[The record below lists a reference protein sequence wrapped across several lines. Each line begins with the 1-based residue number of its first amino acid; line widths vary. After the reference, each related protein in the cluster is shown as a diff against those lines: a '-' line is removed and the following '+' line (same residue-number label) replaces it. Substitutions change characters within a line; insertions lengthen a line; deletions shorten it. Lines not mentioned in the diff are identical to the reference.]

1 MKKNALSIT
10 AALMA
15 VISYAQEVKFT
26 EYDLENGLHVI
37 LHQENGA
44 PVVTTGVMY
53 QVGAKDEEPG
63 RTGFAHFFEH
73 LLFEGTENIERGKW
87 FDIVSANGGSNNA
100 NTTQDRTYYY
110 ETFPSNK
117 LEIALWME
125 SERMLHPKIEQIGV
139 DTQNE
144 VVKEEKRQRIDNAP
158 YGAII
163 YRTGIDKHL
172 FKKHPYG
179 QSVIGSMEDLN
190 AAKLNEFQQFN
201 DKYYN
206 PNNATLVVAGDID
219 IDKTKK
225 MIADYFGP
233 IENKAPR
240 NIRKVIV
247 EDPITTTRFATEY
260 DANIQI
266 PAKIFSYVTPKSVE
280 RDAYVIDYISA
291 VLTGGASS
299 RMQKRM
305 VDEEQIALQVLAF
318 GQANQDYGTYTMGAL
333 SKGDV
338 ALSKLAQVMDEEIVK
353 LQTELISEREYQKL
367 QNQFEAQYVS
377 SNSRVEGIAASLAR
391 YNMLMGDTG
400 LINKEL
406 DIYRSITR
414 EDIKRVANQYLKPNQ
429 RLELDY
435 LAGSAPEEENTMK
448 TNAAVSNAGMNKSTA
463 TESPLAEKE
472 LVVNSIYFDYNKS
485 SITNIAK
492 SELDNIASLMTE
504 NNNLSLL
511 AVAYTDTRGSEAYNN
526 QLSRQRAKAVKDY
539 LVSKGVAS
547 NRIKVEGRGENKPVV
562 DCESKEC
569 SEEEYEQSR
578 RAEFTI
584 TKK

>member
-1 MKKNALSIT
+1 MKKIVLSL
-10 AALMA
+10 AAAFMA
-15 VISYAQEVKFT
+15 VSGFAQEVEYV
-26 EYDLENGLHVI
+26 EYDLPNGLHVI
-37 LHQENGA
+37 LHQENSA

-53 QVGAKDEEPG
+53 QVGAKDEDPG

-110 ETFPSNK
+110 ETFPSNN
-117 LEIALWME
+117 LEMGLWME

-158 YGAII
+158 YGAIL

-172 FKKHPYG
+172 FKSHPYG

-190 AAKLNEFQQFN
+190 AAKLSEFQEFN

-206 PNNATLVVAGDID
+206 PNNATLVVAGDIN
-219 IDKTKK
+219 IEKTKK
-225 MIADYFGP
+225 MIEDYFGP
-233 IENKAPR
+233 IPNKAPR
-240 NIRKVIV
+240 NVRKTII
-247 EDPITTTRFATEY
+247 EAPITETRYATEY

-266 PAKIFSYVTPKSVE
+266 PVKIFSYITPKSVD
-280 RDAYVIDYISA
+280 RDAYVLDYISS

-305 VDEEQIALQVLAF
+305 VEEEQIALQVLAF
-318 GQANQDYGTYTMGAL
+318 AQSNQDYGTYTMGAL

-338 ALSKLAQVMDEEIVK
+338 SLEKLAEVMDEEIVK

-367 QNQFEAQYVS
+367 QNQFETRFVS
-377 SNSRVEGIAASLAR
+377 SNSRVEGIAASLAT
-391 YNMLMGDTG
+391 YNMLKGDTG

-414 EDIKRVANQYLKPNQ
+414 EDIKRVANKYLKPNQ

-435 LAGSAPEEENTMK
+435 LAGSAPTEEEM
-448 TNAAVSNAGMNKSTA
+448 AAAANEVKIVDNK
-463 TESPLAEKE
+463 LQINK
-472 LVVNSIYFDYNKS
+472 IYFDNDKAT
-485 SITNIAK
+485 ITDSASK
-492 SELDNIASLMTE
+492 ELDRIVNMMMKNSSMEI
-504 NNNLSLL
+504 L
-511 AVAYTDTRGSEAYNN
+511 AETYTDTKGSDSYNKT
-526 QLSRQRAKAVKDY
+526 LSQKRADAVKGYLISKGIAASRVKAV
-539 LVSKGVAS
+539 
-547 NRIKVEGRGENKPVV
+547 GRGEDNPVV
-562 DCESKEC
+562 DCESKTC
-569 SEEEYEQSR
+569 TDEEYEQSR
-578 RAEFTI
+578 RTEFTI

>member
-1 MKKNALSIT
+1 MKKIVLSLAAVFAT
-10 AALMA
+10 ATGL
-15 VISYAQEVKFT
+15 AQEVKYT

-37 LHQENGA
+37 LHAENGA

-53 QVGAKDEEPG
+53 QVGAKDEDPG

-110 ETFPSNK
+110 ETFPSNN
-117 LEIALWME
+117 LEIGLWME

-190 AAKLNEFQQFN
+190 NAKLSEFKEFN
-201 DKYYN
+201 DRYYN

-219 IDKTKK
+219 VDKTKK
-225 MIADYFGP
+225 MIEDYFGP
-233 IENKAPR
+233 IKNKAPKNKR
-240 NIRKVIV
+240 EVIV
-247 EDPITTTRFATEY
+247 EDPITSTRYATEY

-266 PAKIFSYVTPKSVE
+266 PAKIFSYVTPKSID

-299 RMQKRM
+299 RMQVRM
-305 VDEEQIALQVLAF
+305 VDEEQIALNVLAF

-338 ALSKLAQVMDEEIVK
+338 ELSKLAEVMDEEIVK

-367 QNQFEAQYVS
+367 QNNFEAQYVS

-391 YNMLMGDTG
+391 YNMLMGDTS

-406 DIYRSITR
+406 DVYRSITR
-414 EDIKRVANQYLKPNQ
+414 EDIKRVANEYLKPNQ

-435 LAGSAPEEENTMK
+435 LAGSAPTEEEIE
-448 TNAAVSNAGMNKSTA
+448 AAVTEVEVVDNK
-463 TESPLAEKE
+463 LQINK
-472 LVVNSIYFDYNKS
+472 IYFDSDKAT
-485 SITNIAK
+485 ITASAGNELDRIAK
-492 SELDNIASLMTE
+492 MMMKNPTMEI
-504 NNNLSLL
+504 L
-511 AVAYTDTRGSEAYNN
+511 AETYTDTKGSDVYNTTLSQNRADAVRGYII
-526 QLSRQRAKAVKDY
+526 AKGID
-539 LVSKGVAS
+539 S
-547 NRIKVEGRGENKPVV
+547 NRIKAVGRGEDNPVI
-562 DCESKEC
+562 DCESKKC
-569 SEEEYEQSR
+569 SDEELEQSR
-578 RAEFTI
+578 RTEFTI

>member
-1 MKKNALSIT
+1 MKKIVLSL
-10 AALMA
+10 AVVFAMA
-15 VISYAQEVKFT
+15 TGLAQEVKYT
-26 EYDLENGLHVI
+26 EYDLDNGLHVI
-37 LHQENGA
+37 LHQENSA

-110 ETFPSNK
+110 ETFPSNN
-117 LEIALWME
+117 LEMGLWME
-125 SERMLHPKIEQIGV
+125 SERMLHPKIEQIGI

-190 AAKLNEFQQFN
+190 NAKLSEFIEFN

-219 IDKTKK
+219 IDETKR
-225 MIADYFGP
+225 MIEDYFGP
-233 IENKAPR
+233 IKNKAPR
-240 NIRKVIV
+240 NERKVIV
-247 EDPITTTRFATEY
+247 EDPITETRFATEY

-266 PAKIFSYVTPKSVE
+266 PVKIFSYITPKSTD

-305 VDEEQIALQVLAF
+305 VDEEQIAVQVLAF
-318 GQANQDYGTYTMGAL
+318 GQSNQDYGTYTMGAL

-338 ALSKLAQVMDEEIVK
+338 ALSKLAEVMDEEIVK

-367 QNQFEAQYVS
+367 QNNFEAQYVS

-391 YNMLMGDTG
+391 YNMLLGDTS

-406 DIYRSITR
+406 DIYRGITR
-414 EDIKRVANQYLKPNQ
+414 EDIRRVANAYLKPNQ

-435 LAGSAPEEENTMK
+435 LAGSAPTEEEMK
-448 TNAAVSNAGMNKSTA
+448 EAMEEVKVVDNK
-463 TESPLAEKE
+463 LQINK
-472 LVVNSIYFDYNKS
+472 IYFDNDKAT
-485 SITNIAK
+485 ITDSASK
-492 SELDNIASLMTE
+492 ELDRIVNMMMKNTSIE
-504 NNNLSLL
+504 VL
-511 AVAYTDTRGSEAYNN
+511 AETYTDTKGSDSYNKT
-526 QLSRQRAKAVKDY
+526 LSQKRADAVRSYILAKGIAADRIKAV
-539 LVSKGVAS
+539 
-547 NRIKVEGRGENKPVV
+547 GRGEANPIV
-562 DCESKEC
+562 DCESKKC

-578 RAEFTI
+578 RTEFTI

>member
-1 MKKNALSIT
+1 MKKIVLSL
-10 AALMA
+10 AAAFIA
-15 VISYAQEVKFT
+15 VMGFAQEVEYI
-26 EYDLENGLHVI
+26 EYDLPNGLHVI

-44 PVVTTGVMY
+44 PVVTTAVMY

-100 NTTQDRTYYY
+100 NTSQDRTYYY
-110 ETFPSNK
+110 ETFPSNN
-117 LEIALWME
+117 LEMGLWME

-158 YGAII
+158 YGAIL

-179 QSVIGSMEDLN
+179 QSVIGSMDDLN
-190 AAKLNEFQQFN
+190 AAKLSEFQDFN

-219 IDKTKK
+219 IETTKK
-225 MIADYFGP
+225 MIEDYFGP
-233 IENKAPR
+233 IPNKAPR
-240 NIRKVIV
+240 NVRKTIV
-247 EDPITTTRFATEY
+247 EDPITETRYATEY

-266 PAKIFSYVTPKSVE
+266 PVKIFSYITPKSID
-280 RDAYVIDYISA
+280 RDAYVLDYISS

-305 VDEEQIALQVLAF
+305 VEEEQIALQVLAF
-318 GQANQDYGTYTMGAL
+318 NQANQDYGTYTMGAL

-338 ALSKLAQVMDEEIVK
+338 TLDKLAEVMDEEIVK

-367 QNQFEAQYVS
+367 QNQFETRFVS
-377 SNSRVEGIAASLAR
+377 SNSRVEGIAASLAT
-391 YNMLMGDTG
+391 YNMLKGDTG

-414 EDIKRVANQYLKPNQ
+414 EDIKRVANKYLKPNQ

-435 LAGSAPEEENTMK
+435 LAGTAPTEEEM
-448 TNAAVSNAGMNKSTA
+448 AAAAASAEEVKVVDNK
-463 TESPLAEKE
+463 LQINK
-472 LVVNSIYFDYNKS
+472 IYFDNDKAAITASASKELDRIVNMMMKNSSMEILAETYTDSKGSDDYNKTLS
-485 SITNIAK
+485 QKRADAVRGYLITKGIAA
-492 SELDNIASLMTE
+492 NR
-504 NNNLSLL
+504 
-511 AVAYTDTRGSEAYNN
+511 V
-526 QLSRQRAKAVKDY
+526 KAV
-539 LVSKGVAS
+539 
-547 NRIKVEGRGENKPVV
+547 GRGEANPVV
-562 DCESKEC
+562 DCESKKC
-569 SEEEYEQSR
+569 SEDELELSR
-578 RAEFTI
+578 RTEFTI

>member
-1 MKKNALSIT
+1 MKKIVLSL
-10 AALMA
+10 AVVFAMA
-15 VISYAQEVKFT
+15 TGLAQEVKYT
-26 EYDLENGLHVI
+26 EYDLDNGLHVI
-37 LHQENGA
+37 LHQENSA

-110 ETFPSNK
+110 ETFPSNN
-117 LEIALWME
+117 LEMGLWME

-190 AAKLNEFQQFN
+190 NAKLSEFIEFN

-219 IDKTKK
+219 INETKR
-225 MIADYFGP
+225 MIEDYFGP
-233 IENKAPR
+233 IKNKAPR
-240 NIRKVIV
+240 NERKVIV
-247 EDPITTTRFATEY
+247 EDPITETRFATEY

-266 PAKIFSYVTPKSVE
+266 PVKIFSYITPKSTD

-318 GQANQDYGTYTMGAL
+318 GQSNQDYGTYTMGAL

-338 ALSKLAQVMDEEIVK
+338 ALSKLAEVMDEEIVK

-367 QNQFEAQYVS
+367 QNNFEAQYVS

-391 YNMLMGDTG
+391 YNMLLGDTS

-406 DIYRSITR
+406 DIYRGITR
-414 EDIKRVANQYLKPNQ
+414 EDIRRVANAYLKPNQ

-435 LAGSAPEEENTMK
+435 LAGSAPTEEEMK
-448 TNAAVSNAGMNKSTA
+448 EAMEEVKVVDNK
-463 TESPLAEKE
+463 LQINK
-472 LVVNSIYFDYNKS
+472 IYFDNDKAT
-485 SITNIAK
+485 ITDSASK
-492 SELDNIASLMTE
+492 ELDRIVNMMMKNTSIE
-504 NNNLSLL
+504 VL
-511 AVAYTDTRGSEAYNN
+511 AETYTDTKGSDSYNKT
-526 QLSRQRAKAVKDY
+526 LSQKRADAVRSYILAKGIAADRIKAV
-539 LVSKGVAS
+539 
-547 NRIKVEGRGENKPVV
+547 GRGEANPIV
-562 DCESKEC
+562 DCESKKC

-578 RAEFTI
+578 RTEFTI